1 MNHIEFSNFFKKQF
15 KKKNV
20 KLHLHEPIFDKSDIN
35 EINQCI
41 KSGFVSSAG
50 NQTLEFEKELKKFTK
65 SKHVVAVVNGTMALY
80 LALHALGIKKNHEV
94 LLPSLTFVA
103 TANSILYC
111 GAIPHFIDIEKNS
124 LGVDCNKLKN
134 YLKKIV
140 IFKKNKAFNKYTGR
154 EIKALVPVHLYG
166 IPVQMDNLMKIA
178 KKYKLKVVEDA
189 AESLGS
195 FFKGKHTGLFG
206 NVGVLSFNGN
216 KIITTGGGGALITN
230 STRLA
235 KNLKH
240 LSTTAKEIIKFD
252 SFHNK
257 LGFNFRMPGL
267 NASLGIAQIKKLK
280 KYIQWKR
287 KLNKIYQKIFNK
299 NSNYKL
305 IVENKNSKSNYWLNT
320 IDLKTNSVLKRNMF
334 IKSLIKKNINVRPI
348 WFPLHFMPYLKK
360 FPKMKLETTNNVFKS
375 MVNLPSGPNIKFNI
389 KNIK

>member
-1 MNHIEFSNFFKKQF
+1 M
-15 KKKNV
+15 
-20 KLHLHEPIFDKSDIN
+20 HEPIFDKSDIK

-65 SKHVVAVVNGTMALY
+65 SKYAIAVVNGTMALY
-80 LALHALGIKKNHEV
+80 LALHALGIRKNHEV

-111 GAIPHFIDIEKNS
+111 GAIPHFIDIEKNT
-124 LGVDCNKLKN
+124 LGVDCNKLEN
-134 YLKKIV
+134 YLRKIV
-140 IFKKNKAFNKYTGR
+140 IFKKGKAFNKYTGR

-178 KKYKLKVVEDA
+178 KKYKLKVIEDA

-230 STRLA
+230 STSLA

-240 LSTTAKEIIKFD
+240 LSTTAKKIIKFD

-267 NASLGIAQIKKLK
+267 NASLGIAQINKLN
-280 KYIQWKR
+280 KYLKWKR
-287 KLNKIYQKIFNK
+287 KLNKIYQNIFNK

-305 IVENKNSKSNYWLNT
+305 IVENKNSKSNYWL
-320 IDLKTNSVLKRNMF
+320 
-334 IKSLIKKNINVRPI
+334 
-348 WFPLHFMPYLKK
+348 
-360 FPKMKLETTNNVFKS
+360 
-375 MVNLPSGPNIKFNI
+375 
-389 KNIK
+389 

>member
-111 GAIPHFIDIEKNS
+111 GAIPHFIDIEKNT
-124 LGVDCNKLKN
+124 LGVDCNKLEN
-134 YLKKIV
+134 YLRKIV
-140 IFKKNKAFNKYTGR
+140 IFKKGKAFNKYTGR